1 MARKFE
7 IKINHEVY
15 VGDTAPARDQLE
27 MLTIASQNGLLMVVG
42 KKISD
47 MGVAVAMSSLDMSV
61 IDRLKELILKKGE
74 VYRQSDKVP
83 VSENLFDGNTFNYL
97 LLLARGLEENIG
109 PFWNLSNG
117 EEGGGENVQDPIQQ

>member
-1 MARKFE
+1 MARKIE
-7 IKINHEVY
+7 IQINDEVY

-74 VYRQSDKVP
+74 VCRQSDKVP
-83 VSENLFDGNTFNYL
+83 VSENMFDGNTFNYL

-109 PFWNLSNG
+109 PFWNLSSG
-117 EEGGGENVQDPIQQ
+117 EEGGGENVQDQIQQ